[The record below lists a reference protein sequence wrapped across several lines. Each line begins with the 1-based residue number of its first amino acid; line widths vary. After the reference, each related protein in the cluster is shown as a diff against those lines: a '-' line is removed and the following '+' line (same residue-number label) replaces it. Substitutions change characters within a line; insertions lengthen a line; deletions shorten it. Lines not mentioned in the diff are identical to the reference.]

1 MSTHQREVVFPKKG
15 SQIQTSDTLPSR
27 GFSEEKRVGWLQD
40 EIFGI
45 PTSKGRDPLVPENKV
60 NTGDSERNT
69 VSLRKFRDN
78 KAVLKE

>member
-1 MSTHQREVVFPKKG
+1 MR
-15 SQIQTSDTLPSR
+15 
-27 GFSEEKRVGWLQD
+27 WLQD
-40 EIFGI
+40 EIFRI